1 MKNVYILNINGW
13 WLGSLGRVEA
23 DGGDLE
29 MSIMV
34 KQNMHTPYYNF
45 SVDIY
50 VY

>member
-1 MKNVYILNINGW
+1 MVGGLFAWVG
-13 WLGSLGRVEA
+13 VEA